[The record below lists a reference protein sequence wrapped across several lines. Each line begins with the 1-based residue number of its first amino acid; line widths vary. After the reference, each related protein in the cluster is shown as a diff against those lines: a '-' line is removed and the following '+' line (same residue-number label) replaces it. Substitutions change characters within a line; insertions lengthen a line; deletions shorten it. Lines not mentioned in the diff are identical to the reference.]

1 MKTVCV
7 CNLIIFLCMNLDFKF
22 LRIDCVSFR
31 CLSFNYTISTKRQD
45 QTCAYCTVGIGSQRE
60 NHLSRFIERS
70 IYQNIFG
77 GTVDNVEFRSGEG
90 SVTLR
95 CCITSVMVGF
105 SKVESA
111 LLNQVG
117 NRCCGEINDLTVCC
131 DLKVDTLS
139 TVLITSRRGNLFD
152 GVFTSLK
159 DCTDLGYSVRI
170 CSNSC
175 YLCTRI
181 IGAAFNILPS

>member
-1 MKTVCV
+1 MCILSVPEFQLHHKYQTAGSD
-7 CNLIIFLCMNLDFKF
+7 LCLLHRWLGN
-22 LRIDCVSFR
+22 
-31 CLSFNYTISTKRQD
+31 
-45 QTCAYCTVGIGSQRE
+45 QRE

-159 DCTDLGYSVRI
+159 TAPIWLLRSH
-170 CSNSC
+170 
-175 YLCTRI
+175 L
-181 IGAAFNILPS
+181 